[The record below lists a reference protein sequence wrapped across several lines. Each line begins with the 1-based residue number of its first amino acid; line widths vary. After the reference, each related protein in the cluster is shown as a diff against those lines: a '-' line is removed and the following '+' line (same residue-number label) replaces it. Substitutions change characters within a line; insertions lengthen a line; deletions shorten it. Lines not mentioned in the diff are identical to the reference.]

1 MQKLKKEFGR
11 AYLLGYLTVTATFV
25 LTVIAL
31 WQHPNQYQFVLAFWT
46 EFIKYFV
53 VPLVGA
59 KALEKIGT
67 AFANRRNNIK
77 ATSPE
82 TKTEGETK

>member
-1 MQKLKKEFGR
+1 MRKLRESLGR
-11 AYLLGYLTVTATFV
+11 AYMLGYVTVTGTFV

-53 VPLVGA
+53 VPLVMA
-59 KALEKIGT
+59 KAVEKVGT
-67 AFANRRNNIK
+67 AFANRRNGRTLK
-77 ATSPE
+77 PKE
-82 TKTEGETK
+82 EGE